1 MTAIGHTGRQKL
13 NRVFQRQLLER
24 LADYYPHS
32 HVGRWQELH
41 EDEATVKVNL
51 FYLREH
57 GLLESDAQIEK
68 NFGGGFAY
76 GASRITQRGLDFLED
91 DGGLSA
97 ILGVR
102 VIKLHDDTIRELVA
116 RRINDEASLSPT
128 DKRRLL
134 DGLRDLPADSI
145 KHLSMKLIDGGLNK
159 APDAF
164 QWLSSL
170 LSLPV

>member
-13 NRVFQRQLLER
+13 NRDFQRKLLEQ
-24 LADYYPHS
+24 LANYYPHS
-32 HVGRWQELH
+32 HVGCWTELH

-51 FYLREH
+51 FYLQDH
-57 GLLESDAQIEK
+57 GLLETDARVER

-76 GASRITQRGLDFLED
+76 VSSKITQRGLDFLED

-97 ILGVR
+97 ILGVQI
-102 VIKLHDDTIRELVA
+102 IKLHDDTIRELIA
-116 RRINDEASLSPT
+116 LKINQSDLSPP
-128 DKRRLL
+128 DKRKLL
-134 DGLRDLPADSI
+134 DGLRELPAESI
-145 KHLSMKLIDGGLNK
+145 KHLAMKLIDMGLDK

-170 LSLPV
+170 YSG